1 VRGGSFGAGVGDLE
15 GSRYMIQLLAAT
27 FGYCILSALIPVFNA
42 EAYVGGVA
50 AVMGT
55 GGTWAVAAAAA
66 GGQMV
71 GKVLYYLLGRSSV
84 EWRWIKKKTESE
96 RWKASFEKWRK
107 RTGGN
112 PWLAG
117 SILLLSAFA
126 GFPPFAIM
134 SVIAGQVRVALPVFV
149 TVGFVGRFARFASI
163 LGLVGWFC
171 ACT

>member
-1 VRGGSFGAGVGDLE
+1 
-15 GSRYMIQLLAAT
+15 MIQLLAAT
-27 FGYCILSALIPVFNA
+27 FGYCVVSALVPVVNA

-50 AVMGT
+50 ALMT
-55 GGTWAVAAAAA
+55 GAGTWAVAAAAA

-71 GKVLYYLLGRSSV
+71 GKVVYYMLGRSSLN
-84 EWRWIKKKTESE
+84 WRWIKKKTESE
-96 RWKASFEKWRK
+96 RWKASFEKWQR

-117 SILLLSAFA
+117 GILLVSAFA

-149 TVGFVGRFARFASI
+149 AVGFVGRFARFASI
-163 LGLVGWFC
+163 LGLVGWL
-171 ACT
+171 APAAS